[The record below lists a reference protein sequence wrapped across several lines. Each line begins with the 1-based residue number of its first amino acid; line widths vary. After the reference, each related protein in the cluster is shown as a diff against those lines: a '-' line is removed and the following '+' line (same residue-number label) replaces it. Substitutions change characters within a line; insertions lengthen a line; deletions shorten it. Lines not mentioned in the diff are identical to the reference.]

1 MKLIILQTLGQKC
14 IIKMNGNGHSEK
26 DGIFIMPSLEASVWC
41 ILFTELTEKCEINGA
56 NQDKLIVTWF
66 SGLLNQ

>member
-1 MKLIILQTLGQKC
+1 MKSIILQTLGQKC

-41 ILFTELTEKCEINGA
+41 ILFTELTEKCEINELRPKVAASEPCDVG
-56 NQDKLIVTWF
+56 
-66 SGLLNQ
+66 GR

>member
-1 MKLIILQTLGQKC
+1 
-14 IIKMNGNGHSEK
+14 MNGNGHSEK